1 MFHYLVNINKNYKI
15 FSCTNF
21 ILSRIKMKMNYFLN
35 NIGEN
40 KSEEDNDY
48 KIKFQI
54 KGITK
59 NRNNTFV
66 KSIILYNKIYK
77 I

>member
-1 MFHYLVNINKNYKI
+1 
-15 FSCTNF
+15 
-21 ILSRIKMKMNYFLN
+21 MKMNYFLD

-40 KSEEDNDY
+40 KSEGDDNY

-54 KGITK
+54 KGVTR